1 MATDEDLGESVAF
14 AHDLAVRD
22 AGVVDQ
28 DVDVAGADADLPDAS
43 ADGIAGT
50 DVEPEHPHAVL
61 AGVFVP

>member
-43 ADGIAGT
+43 ADGIA
-50 DVEPEHPHAVL
+50 VEPEHPHAVL